1 MERDG
6 VTICVDLN
14 ANIIT
19 VTKAISIFDDGEFYV
34 EHGEYI
40 VKRGDKYYLVDEE
53 EGTKE
58 ELSPEEAVDLI
69 IEKVIE
75 DVEEGVA

>member
-1 MERDG
+1 LEKDG

-19 VTKAISIFDDGEFYV
+19 VTKTISIFDDGEFYV